1 MKVTVTETSTWQR
14 TLELEIPRERVEEE
28 ESKFLKE
35 YQKQVDIPGF
45 RKGKAPEKM
54 VLQRHGDAIRS
65 DAIEEILPR
74 ALTDAL
80 TGEDISPLA
89 PPRVV
94 DLDFGEE
101 GPLTVKA
108 VVEVMPEFEVK
119 GYKKLKLEKP
129 VRPITEEDVD
139 EALGGLRERT
149 AELVPV
155 DRAAGDGDYLLADI
169 IQCDES
175 GAPIIGQKSE
185 NRTLMVAE
193 EGEGSGVGRQLMGV
207 RKGDERRVVVEHDEE
222 APDAA
227 GQEGTHKHIFLVQVH
242 EVKEKRLPEL
252 DDEYARGLGEF
263 DDLADLRKRVRED
276 LEGQM
281 EEEARKLMVG
291 QAIDQL
297 IKKNDIEVPQ
307 SLIRRYLDG
316 VVEDYKQALEQQG
329 AGAQMD
335 EQAVR
340 NEYRGMAT
348 VQLQWQ
354 LMQSRIAEQE
364 GLEVTEEEVRE
375 QTEAF
380 AENYDVG
387 PEEAYRALAAQGRL
401 DRIRSELRE
410 KKVVDL
416 IIDSAKVKEKKVS
429 PKEEEAPAPKVVT
442 PSSQGRSMIAGGDEG
457 PSGPESEGPGDSGLI
472 IPGR

>member
-1 MKVTVTETSTWQR
+1 VTVTETSSWQR
-14 TLELEIPRERVEEE
+14 TLDLEIPRERVEEE
-28 ESKFLKE
+28 EKKFLKQ
-35 YQKQVDIPGF
+35 YQKQVSIPGF

-54 VLQRHGDAIRS
+54 VQQRHGDAIRS

-80 TGEDISPLA
+80 TEEEISPLA

-94 DLDFGEE
+94 DMDYGEE
-101 GPLTVKA
+101 GPLSVKA
-108 VVEVMPEFEVK
+108 VVEVMPQFEVK

-129 VRPITEEDVD
+129 VRPITEEDVE
-139 EALGGLRERT
+139 EALEGLQERT
-149 AELVPV
+149 SELVPV
-155 DRAAGDGDYLLADI
+155 DRPASEGDFLLADI
-169 IQCDES
+169 IQCDAS

-185 NRTLMVAE
+185 NRTLQVIR
-193 EGEGSGVGRQLMGV
+193 EGEGSEVGRQLMGV
-207 RKGDERRVVVEHDEE
+207 SKGEERRVVVEHGEE

-227 GQEGTHKHIFLVQVH
+227 QQGGGHKHIFLVQVH

-252 DDEYARGLGEF
+252 DDEYARGLGDFE
-263 DDLADLRKRVRED
+263 DLADLRQQVRED
-276 LEGQM
+276 LEEQM
-281 EEEARKLMVG
+281 ENEARKLMVG

-297 IKKNDIEVPQ
+297 IKKNDIEVPE
-307 SLIRRYLDG
+307 SLIQRYLDG

-329 AGAQMD
+329 AGAQMN
-335 EQAVR
+335 EQMVR

-354 LMQSRIAEQE
+354 LMNMRIAEQE
-364 GLEVTEEEVRE
+364 DLEVSEEEVRE

-380 AENYDVG
+380 ADQYGVET
-387 PEEAYRALAAQGRL
+387 EEAYRALAAQGRL
-401 DRIRSELRE
+401 DRMRSELRE

-416 IIDSAKVKEKKVS
+416 ILDAAKIKEKKVE
-429 PKEEEAPAPKVVT
+429 PKEQEAPAGKVVT
-442 PSSQGRSMIAGGDEG
+442 SSSQKGSMIVGGEEG